1 MKKCLLLIVL
11 SLLLAVQSLFLSS
24 CKNKTVSL
32 AVNDEKV
39 NISDFLE
46 FFAPL
51 KLPYGTTDTIL
62 KRKEPETAVINY
74 SLFTRLIPDTILF
87 HLFGKTVHPRLYA
100 MGKIKVPDAESYLFV
115 KAITKDRKALFV
127 LCFDKK
133 DHFAAARPVL
143 YSDESDVRGGVSGR
157 VDMDAKY
164 TLTLLHQRKTANGQ
178 VVYHKDAY
186 VFNEDTGLLL
196 ILTESN
202 EAKNKIPPVYDPI
215 DTLSRKHKFSGDY
228 QQSSGNLAQDK
239 RNLIAIRDGRDPSRF
254 LFFIHFEKE
263 EGTCNGEL
271 KGEAKFVSPGVARY
285 RSYSDPCAL
294 EFSFGSDGVSVKET
308 GGCGVH
314 RDIKCFFEGYY
325 QRRKTAKD
333 PSGIGKDPSGG
344 SKTPSG
350 VGKTGVKSDPA

>member
-1 MKKCLLLIVL
+1 MKKCLLLTVL
-11 SLLLAVQSLFLSS
+11 SLLFLFFYS
-24 CKNKTVSL
+24 CKSKKVSL
-32 AVNDEKV
+32 AVNDDKV
-39 NISDFLE
+39 NIADFLE
-46 FFAPL
+46 YFQQL
-51 KLPYGTTDTIL
+51 KLPYGVTDTIL
-62 KRKEPETAVINY
+62 RRKEPETAVINY
-74 SLFTRLIPDTILF
+74 SLFTRLIPDSILF
-87 HLFGKTVHPRLYA
+87 HLFGKTVHPHLYA

-115 KAITKDRKALFV
+115 KATTKDRRAMYM

-157 VDMDAKY
+157 MDMDARY
-164 TLTLLHQRKTANGQ
+164 TLTLLHQRKAADGQ

-228 QQSSGNLAQDK
+228 AQDK
-239 RNLIAIRDGRDPSRF
+239 RNLIAIRDGKDPSRF
-254 LFFIHFEKE
+254 LFFIHFEKD

-285 RSYSDPCAL
+285 RSYSDPCTL
-294 EFSFGSDGVSVKET
+294 EFSFGPDGVSIKET

-325 QRRKTAKD
+325 ERRKTAK
-333 PSGIGKDPSGG
+333 
-344 SKTPSG
+344 
-350 VGKTGVKSDPA
+350 TGVKTKPA